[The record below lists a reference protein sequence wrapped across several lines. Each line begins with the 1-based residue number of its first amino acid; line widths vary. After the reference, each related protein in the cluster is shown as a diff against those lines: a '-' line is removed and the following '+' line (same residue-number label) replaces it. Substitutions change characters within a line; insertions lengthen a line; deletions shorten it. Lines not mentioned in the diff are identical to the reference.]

1 MVRRLAGVEYD
12 SHARRRTI
20 YSLRHTYATFRL
32 REGTHHFHLA
42 QNMGTS
48 VKMLEEYYGH
58 VRSRDVAE
66 ELTRMSSQSKRRRRK
81 P

>member
-1 MVRRLAGVEYD
+1 MIAKAGVEFDTYGQ
-12 SHARRRTI
+12 RRTI

-48 VKMLEEYYGH
+48 VRMLEEYYGH

-66 ELTRMSSQSKRRRRK
+66 ELTKTARRGTSFRLRK
-81 P
+81 S